1 MITDL
6 NGTTKELSDSDF
18 TPIAP
23 APIESVN

>member
-23 APIESVN
+23 API